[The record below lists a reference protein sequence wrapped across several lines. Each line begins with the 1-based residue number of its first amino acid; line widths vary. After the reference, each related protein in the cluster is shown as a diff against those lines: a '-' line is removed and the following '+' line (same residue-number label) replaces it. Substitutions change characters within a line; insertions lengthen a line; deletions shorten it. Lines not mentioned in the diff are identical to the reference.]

1 MPMLSEGK
9 MKEKNLEIFD
19 IHEPTLFDFTYEEIR
34 QQNPAEMPNT
44 IIFEMLIRCEKI
56 KSLLS
61 EIKKNIKKDM
71 QNLDINTFFDNSSPI
86 YNLIEDLKLDL
97 ERLYSY
103 IDILK
108 ENNQELKQMI
118 FNNDAE
124 LEKRTIKVLETTL
137 ANLHS
142 IQLPEK
148 INSLNNENNSSN
160 SLQTYK
166 AIKEL
171 ELFGIKYEEYK
182 KYYDTFS
189 YYQKQALEFKETLFN
204 ESNKESINI
213 NRYQK
218 KIKELLKHYNTNKK
232 FLVHSNNQLY
242 IFESCRPINYKI
254 ETPIHL
260 IIPFYAD
267 KAKKRIEE
275 YIKYFKT
282 AQENIKEELNQIQ
295 PKDYSIDIY
304 KPDTFAKLLFIYDY
318 VQYHKQIYPSDKQE
332 SIIEKLYNKYQQFDD
347 RHSFNSTKEESI
359 KKMFSKFNSTIKNC
373 LEPSNK

>member
-1 MPMLSEGK
+1 MLSEEK
-9 MKEKNLEIFD
+9 MKKKNLEIFD
-19 IHEPTLFDFTYEEIR
+19 INEPTLFDFTYEEIR
-34 QQNPAEMPNT
+34 QQNPAEMPNI

-61 EIKKNIKKDM
+61 EIKKNIKEDM

-86 YNLIEDLKLDL
+86 YNLIEDLKSDL

-108 ENNQELKQMI
+108 EHNQELKQML
-118 FNNDAE
+118 FNNDEE
-124 LEKRTIKVLETTL
+124 LEKKAIKVLETTL

-148 INSLNNENNSSN
+148 INSLNNEHNSP
-160 SLQTYK
+160 QT
-166 AIKEL
+166 IRTSEILKEL
-171 ELFGIKYEEYK
+171 NQFGIKYEEYT

-189 YYQKQALEFKETLFN
+189 YYQKQAFAFKENLFN

-213 NRYQK
+213 NFYQK
-218 KIKELLKHYNTNKK
+218 KIKKLINEYNKNRQ
-232 FLVHSNNQLY
+232 FFIHSNNQLY
-242 IFESCRPINYKI
+242 IFESRRPINYEI

-282 AQENIKEELNQIQ
+282 IQENIKKELNQIQ
-295 PKDYSIDIY
+295 PKNYTINIY
-304 KPDTFAKLLFIYDY
+304 KPDRFARLLFIYDY
-318 VQYHKQIYPSDKQE
+318 IQYYNQTYHSATQE
-332 SIIEKLYNKYQQFDD
+332 DIIEDLYDKYRQFDD
-347 RHSFNSTKEESI
+347 KYSFNSTKQESI
-359 KKMFSKFNSTIKNC
+359 KKMFSTFNSTIKNC
-373 LEPSNK
+373 LRLSNK